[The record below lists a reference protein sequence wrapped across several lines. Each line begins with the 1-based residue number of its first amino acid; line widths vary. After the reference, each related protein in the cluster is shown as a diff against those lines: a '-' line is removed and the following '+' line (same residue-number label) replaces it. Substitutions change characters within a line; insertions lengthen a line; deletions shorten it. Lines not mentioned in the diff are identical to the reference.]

1 MFLYKASHSY
11 ATEMLY
17 IDERY
22 PHRTHADVAR
32 PSRKEMRAGVF
43 VLQSHMAP
51 KTVYYTTTG
60 IPKAVTFLNQ
70 TLRHMKVRRQ
80 NLYMSAWGA
89 QKHHRSFY
97 VRFLKTAEFDD
108 LRKTHSDDVI
118 WVDAGS

>member
-1 MFLYKASHSY
+1 MLFL
-11 ATEMLY
+11 
-17 IDERY
+17 DERY
-22 PHRTHADVAR
+22 PHTDVMR
-32 PSRKEMRAGVF
+32 PSHKEMRDGVF

-51 KTVYYTTTG
+51 KTVYYTAKG
-60 IPKAVTFLNQ
+60 IPKAKAVTFLNR
-70 TLRHMKVRRQ
+70 TMRHMQVRRQ

-108 LRKTHSDDVI
+108 LRQTHDDVT

>member
-1 MFLYKASHSY
+1 MLFL
-11 ATEMLY
+11 
-17 IDERY
+17 DEVY
-22 PHRTHADVAR
+22 PHADVVR
-32 PSRKEMRAGVF
+32 PSRKEMRDGIF

-51 KTVYYTTTG
+51 GKVYYTTTG
-60 IPKAVTFLNQ
+60 IPKAVTFLNK
-70 TLRHMKVRRQ
+70 TLRHMQVRRQ

-108 LRKTHSDDVI
+108 LRQTHDDVT

>member
-1 MFLYKASHSY
+1 MSPYKESHSY
-11 ATEMLY
+11 ATEMLFL
-17 IDERY
+17 DERH
-22 PHRTHADVAR
+22 PHTDVMR
-32 PSRKEMRAGVF
+32 PSRKEMRDGVF

-51 KTVYYTTTG
+51 GTVYYTTKG

-108 LRKTHSDDVI
+108 LRKTHDDVI

>member
-1 MFLYKASHSY
+1 MSPYKESHSY

-22 PHRTHADVAR
+22 PHADVAR
-32 PSRKEMRAGVF
+32 PSRKEMRTGVF

-60 IPKAVTFLNQ
+60 IPKAVKFLNR
-70 TLRHMKVRRQ
+70 TMRHMQVRRQ

-108 LRKTHSDDVI
+108 LRQTHDGVT

>member
-1 MFLYKASHSY
+1 MSPYKESHSY
-11 ATEMLY
+11 ATEMLFL
-17 IDERY
+17 DERY
-22 PHRTHADVAR
+22 PHADVAR
-32 PSRKEMRAGVF
+32 PSRKEMRAGIF

-60 IPKAVTFLNQ
+60 IPKAVKFLNR
-70 TLRHMKVRRQ
+70 TMRHMQVRRQ

-97 VRFLKTAEFDD
+97 VRFLKTAEFEN
-108 LRKTHSDDVI
+108 LRQTHDDVI